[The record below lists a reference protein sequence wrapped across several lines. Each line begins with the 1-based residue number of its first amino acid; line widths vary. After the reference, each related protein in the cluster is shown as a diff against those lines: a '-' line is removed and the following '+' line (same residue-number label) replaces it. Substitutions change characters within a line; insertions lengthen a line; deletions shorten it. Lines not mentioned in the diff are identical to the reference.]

1 MAPLASTVSACSS
14 LRTTAVTSWP
24 LACSSVSTCDP
35 MNPVAPVSATFM
47 TEPPRLVWLVGC
59 NSALRHPLWGR
70 EPASRDATLLMHRR
84 SWRPWPTIEPLKSLV
99 RASWVTDYGFLGFD
113 RKVAALNMKVQCER
127 ERWSFSEAE
136 RTGVGGERRVR
147 DEFVCSAATARKLD
161 AQREQAYGAG
171 GSGASARLRLLGRG
185 VRIPDRDGVRD
196 AAKSALRAVSRP
208 RSPVCLHGDRGVRD
222 LRSRDD
228 RCVAAGGFH
237 RRARGTPGR
246 DARCGGDDDDGGS
259 VARGVEDPARAA
271 RRTAAHGGG
280 GWAGCWHRDHVPD
293 RAASPWEPKRVGSPR
308 PEHWDVGERRR
319 TWRRSAGC
327 RLPGAV
333 GWITVDL
340 AVPCLRRAWSD
351 CSDRP
356 GDRARDRRA
365 GPSDKDRASGD
376 WFASLSPDPD
386 SRGGGDRRS
395 LLRGRTVRR
404 SVRAV
409 PCHHAPP
416 SLTRPSRRLA
426 VRGVFGRGDVPAGN
440 RQTASVAR
448 TRPRHD
454 LHADGSRAARYRCSA
469 CDTKPDAVSGWR
481 CLDRRGRGCC
491 LQGDYRDRAGGS
503 HTRKPPRDDV
513 GLADRSVCGALDSR
527 DRSRSRAGPRPNR
540 TRHGARVCGS
550 RRARCGRFRVGAAR
564 APAEKLAV
572 RPSLGSAMAG
582 GWQAACAT

>member
-237 RRARGTPGR
+237 RRAGGPPGR

-259 VARGVEDPARAA
+259 VARGLEDPAGAA
-271 RRTAAHGGG
+271 RRSAAHGGRG
-280 GWAGCWHRDHVPD
+280 RAGCRHRDHVPD
-293 RAASPWEPKRVGSPR
+293 RAAYPQGPERVTRPR
-308 PEHWDVGERRR
+308 PEHRNVSERRGA
-319 TWRRSAGC
+319 RRRPAGC
-327 RLPGAV
+327 RLSGAV

-340 AVPCLRRAWSD
+340 AVPCLCRAWSD
-351 CSDRP
+351 RSGRP
-356 GDRARDRRA
+356 GDRAGNRRA
-365 GPSDKDRASGD
+365 GPSGSDRASGG
-376 WFASLSPDPD
+376 WSTGLGPDPD

-395 LLRGRTVRR
+395 LLRGRAVRR
-404 SVRAV
+404 PVRAV
-409 PCHHAPP
+409 PCHNAPP
-416 SLTRPSRRLA
+416 FLTRPGRRIA
-426 VRGVFGRGDVPAGN
+426 VRGVFRRGDVPAGDD
-440 RQTASVAR
+440 QAASVAR

-454 LHADGSRAARYRCSA
+454 LHAAGSRTTRYCCAAL
-469 CDTKPDAVSGWR
+469 DTKPPAVSGWR
-481 CLDRRGRGCC
+481 RSDRRRRRCC

-503 HTRKPPRDDV
+503 RTRKPPRDDI
-513 GLADRSVCGALDSR
+513 GPADRSVRGALDSR
-527 DRSRSRAGPRPNR
+527 DRSRGRAGPRRNR
-540 TRHGARVCGS
+540 TRHGARVCDP
-550 RRARCGRFRVGAAR
+550 RRARCRRFRVGAAR
-564 APAEKLAV
+564 APAENLTV
-572 RPSLGSAMAG
+572 RLSL
-582 GWQAACAT
+582 